1 MHSRRSLWE
10 LHIAVLLF
18 GGTALFAK
26 LIPLSALDMTVLRCL
41 IAAVTLAVVVKAS
54 KGRLRLGSLRE
65 YAVALLL
72 GAVVSLHWVTYFASM
87 QVSTV
92 AVGMIAF
99 FTYPVMA
106 VLLEPLIKRQLPQR
120 RDLAAAVMVLI
131 GIVMIVPDTNLG
143 NSTTKGVALGIFSAL
158 LFTIRNL
165 LHKHQFSHHSGPKA
179 MFYQCLVAMIVLA
192 PFQSQ
197 AALSMPA
204 WGWGLL
210 VILGIGFTAAPHALL
225 AQALGN
231 LKVKSVA
238 LISCLQPIYASVLAA
253 LVLHEIPNWR
263 TLVGGALVVSAAV
276 FETLAARSQ
285 KP

>member
-1 MHSRRSLWE
+1 MPSSRRLWE

-26 LIPLSALDMTVLRCL
+26 LIPLGALDMTVLRCV
-41 IAAVTLAVVVKAS
+41 IAALTLALVVKVT
-54 KGRLRLGSLRE
+54 KGRLRLGSGRE
-65 YAVALLL
+65 YATALAL
-72 GAVVSLHWVTYFASM
+72 GVVVSLHWVTYFASM

-106 VLLEPLIKRQLPQR
+106 VLLEPMIKRQLPHP
-120 RDLAAAVMVLI
+120 RDLLAAAIVLV
-131 GIVMIVPDTNLG
+131 GIVLIVPDTNLD
-143 NSTTKGVALGIFSAL
+143 NSTTQGVALGVLSAL
-158 LFTIRNL
+158 LFTLRNL
-165 LHKHQFSHHSGPKA
+165 LHKHRFSHHSGPKA
-179 MFYQCLVAMIVLA
+179 MFYQCLMAAVVLA
-192 PFQSQ
+192 PFQSS
-197 AALSMPA
+197 AALLMPL

-210 VILGIGFTAAPHALL
+210 LVLGIGFTATPHALL

-238 LISCLQPIYASVLAA
+238 LISCLQPIYATVLAA
-253 LVLHEIPNWR
+253 LVLHEIPDWR
-263 TLVGGALVVSAAV
+263 TLVGGVLVVSAAV